1 MAEDAKTSPPPEP
14 EPWTF
19 EGASLRQLRAG
30 LAMTPAERLR
40 WLEEAVE
47 ELGPWVGRA
56 LTRRP
61 KGTDP

>member
-1 MAEDAKTSPPPEP
+1 MAEHEKPSRPGEP

-19 EGASLRQLRAG
+19 EGVSLRQLRAG

-56 LTRRP
+56 RRQAPPLT
-61 KGTDP
+61 